1 MALLQATFDLEWKK
15 YHLGVLWSHW
25 KSSEVDFRPL
35 HKPPVGIP
43 GTVPFPLLYQPRA
56 LTGEENEQ

>member
-1 MALLQATFDLEWKK
+1 MEEVPPWSTLEP
-15 YHLGVLWSHW
+15 L